1 MAELPRMQSYA
12 SIPGVAYCLWSS
24 ASLFVPAQ
32 KNISEQDS
40 RHAKGQNDKKIMD
53 DIYYKP

>member
-1 MAELPRMQSYA
+1 MQSYA